1 MYELSRNVA
10 LVKRLLSDV
19 SYQSADN
26 LVDGLTKYEEEG
38 YNYQHY
44 YGTDKMLVYNEDY
57 DGYSYNPDYHN
68 TGGYICPADV
78 FYGRPK
84 RASNTHGQWKVIV
97 NLPGYTQTQRLEQCI
112 YPQAPCSFISP
123 NFHSMCLQKHSFV
136 RLMAYSFQQ
145 GLHIDTFKLP
155 TSCSCHVSSPKLTS
169 FVVSQKPSI
178 SLYTPFPTLR
188 PSPNPYT
195 AYVG

>member
-57 DGYSYNPDYHN
+57 
-68 TGGYICPADV
+68 
-78 FYGRPK
+78 
-84 RASNTHGQWKVIV
+84 
-97 NLPGYTQTQRLEQCI
+97 E
-112 YPQAPCSFISP
+112 
-123 NFHSMCLQKHSFV
+123 
-136 RLMAYSFQQ
+136 
-145 GLHIDTFKLP
+145 
-155 TSCSCHVSSPKLTS
+155 
-169 FVVSQKPSI
+169 
-178 SLYTPFPTLR
+178 
-188 PSPNPYT
+188 
-195 AYVG
+195 